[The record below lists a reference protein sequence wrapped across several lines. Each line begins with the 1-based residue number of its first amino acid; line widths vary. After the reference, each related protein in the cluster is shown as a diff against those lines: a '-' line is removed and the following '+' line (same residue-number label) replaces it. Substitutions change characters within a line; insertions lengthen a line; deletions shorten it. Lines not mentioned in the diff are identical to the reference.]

1 MEPAAT
7 LGEARRTTMESIRT
21 AVVGVG
27 HFGQH
32 HAEKLTRVEGATL
45 VAVAD
50 IDAGR
55 AREVAAR
62 FGVEAAV
69 DYRALLGRVE
79 AVSIATP
86 PSTHGA
92 IARCF
97 LENGVHVLV
106 EKPITDDLEEAE
118 SLVRLAEKH
127 RRVLQVGPLERF
139 SSVGRAIRRLAGRP
153 IYIDASRIGPYRPS
167 RSAGINAVL
176 DLMIHDLDLIL
187 QIVDSPI
194 ETVDAVGAP
203 IFSDVEDIANSR
215 IGFANGCV
223 ANLTVSRVSLKTERK
238 MKIFEENS
246 YASVDFLNKRIRIV
260 RRRHGRQ
267 RSGIGALDSDEVP
280 FAVVD
285 SLQEEIHSFVRS
297 VRTGTTPEVTGEDG
311 CRALAA
317 ALRVVGSL
325 RANWHRVRDHDRG
338 EIAHRIS
345 AE

>member
-1 MEPAAT
+1 MT
-7 LGEARRTTMESIRT
+7 SIRA

-32 HAEKLTRVEGATL
+32 HAEKLARVDGASL

-50 IDAGR
+50 IDAAR
-55 AREVAAR
+55 AREVAGR
-62 FGVEAAV
+62 FGVEATC
-69 DYRALLGRVE
+69 DYRTLLGRVE

-106 EKPITDDLEEAE
+106 EKPITNDLAEAE
-118 SLVRLAEKH
+118 SLVRLAYQKG
-127 RRVLQVGPLERF
+127 RVLQVGHLERF
-139 SSVGRAIRRLAGRP
+139 SSAGRAIRRLVDRP
-153 IYIDASRIGPYRPS
+153 VYIDASRIGPYRPG
-167 RSAGINAVL
+167 RGDETNAVL

-187 QIVDSPI
+187 QIVNSPI
-194 ETVDAVGAP
+194 ESVDAVGAP
-203 IFSDVEDIANSR
+203 VFSEVEDIANSR

-223 ANLTVSRVSLKTERK
+223 ANLTVSRVSLRAERK

-246 YASVDFLNKRIRIV
+246 YTYIDFLNKKVRIV
-260 RRRHGRQ
+260 RRPAGR
-267 RSGIGALDSDEVP
+267 RGDGLGGLESDEIP
-280 FAVVD
+280 FVAVD
-285 SLQEEIHSFVRS
+285 SLQEEIRSFINA
-297 VRTGTTPEVTGEDG
+297 VRTGAPPEVTGEDG

-325 RANWHRVRDHDRG
+325 QANWRRVRDHDPSVTGGRFT
-338 EIAHRIS
+338 AD
-345 AE
+345 

>member
-1 MEPAAT
+1 
-7 LGEARRTTMESIRT
+7 MESIRT

-27 HFGQH
+27 HFGQY
-32 HAEKLTRVEGATL
+32 HAEKLARVDGATL

-55 AREVAAR
+55 ASEVAAR
-62 FGVEAAV
+62 FGVEAAI
-69 DYRALLGRVE
+69 DYRALLGRVD

-97 LENGVHVLV
+97 LEHGVHVLV
-106 EKPITDDLEEAE
+106 EKPITDDIEEAE
-118 SLVRLAEKH
+118 ALVRLADKH
-127 RRVLQVGPLERF
+127 RRVLQVGHLERF
-139 SSVGRAIRRLAGRP
+139 SSVGRAIRRLVGRP
-153 IYIDASRIGPYRPS
+153 IYIDASRIGPYRPG

-187 QIVDSPI
+187 QIVNSPI

-223 ANLTVSRVSLKTERK
+223 ANLTVSRVSLKAERK

-246 YASVDFLNKRIRIV
+246 YASVDFLNKKIKIV
-260 RRRHGRQ
+260 RRRCGRQ
-267 RSGIGALDSDEVP
+267 QGGFGQLETDEVP
-280 FAVVD
+280 FAAID

-325 RANWHRVRDHDRG
+325 QANWRRVHDHDRDQL
-338 EIAHRIS
+338 AQRVS
-345 AE
+345 AQ

>member
-1 MEPAAT
+1 
-7 LGEARRTTMESIRT
+7 
-21 AVVGVG
+21 
-27 HFGQH
+27 
-32 HAEKLTRVEGATL
+32 

-50 IDAGR
+50 IDASR

-69 DYRALLGRVE
+69 DYRALLGRVD

-97 LENGVHVLV
+97 LEHGVHVLV
-106 EKPITDDLEEAE
+106 EKPITDRLEEAE

-127 RRVLQVGPLERF
+127 RRVLQVGHLERF

-153 IYIDASRIGPYRPS
+153 IYIDASRIGPYHPS

-187 QIVDSPI
+187 QIVNSPI

-203 IFSDVEDIANSR
+203 IFSDVEDIANTR

-223 ANLTVSRVSLKTERK
+223 ANLTVSRVSLKSERK

-246 YASVDFLNKRIRIV
+246 YASVDFLNKKIKIV
-260 RRRHGRQ
+260 RRRCGRQ
-267 RSGIGALDSDEVP
+267 QGGIGALESDEVP
-280 FAVVD
+280 FVASD
-285 SLQEEIHSFVRS
+285 SLQEEISSFVHA
-297 VRTGTTPEVTGEDG
+297 VRTGTPPEVTGEDG

-325 RANWHRVRDHDRG
+325 QANWRRVHDHDSQQLAR
-338 EIAHRIS
+338 RYT

>member
-1 MEPAAT
+1 MG
-7 LGEARRTTMESIRT
+7 LIRT

-32 HAEKLTRVEGATL
+32 HAEKLSRVDGATL

-50 IDAGR
+50 IDGGR
-55 AREVAAR
+55 AAEVAAR
-62 FGVEAAV
+62 FGVEAAL
-69 DYRALLGRVE
+69 DHQTLLGRVD

-97 LENGVHVLV
+97 LEHGVHVLV
-106 EKPITDDLEEAE
+106 EKPITDDLAEAE
-118 SLVRLAEKH
+118 ALVRLAARH
-127 RRVLQVGPLERF
+127 NRVLQVGHLERF
-139 SSVGRAIRRLAGRP
+139 SSVGRAMRQLVSRP

-187 QIVDSPI
+187 QIVNSPI

-223 ANLTVSRVSLKTERK
+223 ANLTVSRVSLKAERK

-246 YASVDFLNKRIRIV
+246 YASVDFLNKKIKIM
-260 RRRHGRQ
+260 RRSRGPRQ
-267 RSGIGALDSDEVP
+267 DIALESDEVP
-280 FAVVD
+280 FAPVD
-285 SLQEEIHSFVRS
+285 SLQEEIASFVRS
-297 VRTGTTPEVTGEDG
+297 ARTGSRPEVTGEDG

-325 RANWHRVRDHDRG
+325 QANWRRVHDHDRDQVRLR
-338 EIAHRIS
+338 AS

>member
-1 MEPAAT
+1 MK
-7 LGEARRTTMESIRT
+7 SIRT
-21 AVVGVG
+21 AVVGI
-27 HFGQH
+27 
-32 HAEKLTRVEGATL
+32 EGATL

-50 IDAGR
+50 IDGGR
-55 AREVAAR
+55 AHEVAAR

-69 DYRALLGRVE
+69 DHRALLGRVD

-97 LENGVHVLV
+97 LDHGVHVLV
-106 EKPITDDLEEAE
+106 EKPITDDLAEAE
-118 SLVRLAEKH
+118 ALVLLAERQ
-127 RRVLQVGPLERF
+127 RRVLQVGHLERF
-139 SSVGRAIRRLAGRP
+139 SSVGRAIRRLVGRP

-187 QIVDSPI
+187 QIVNSPI

-223 ANLTVSRVSLKTERK
+223 ANLTVSRVSLKSERK

-246 YASVDFLNKRIRIV
+246 YASVDFLNKKIKIV
-260 RRRHGRQ
+260 RRRSGRQ
-267 RSGIGALDSDEVP
+267 QGGIGALESDEVP
-280 FAVVD
+280 FAAGD
-285 SLQEEIHSFVRS
+285 SLQEEIRSFVHA
-297 VRTGTTPEVTGEDG
+297 VRTGAPPEVTGEDG

-325 RANWHRVRDHDRG
+325 QANWRRVHDHD
-338 EIAHRIS
+338 HRELARRYT

>member
-1 MEPAAT
+1 MT
-7 LGEARRTTMESIRT
+7 SIRT

-32 HAEKLTRVEGATL
+32 HAEKLARAEGATL

-50 IDAGR
+50 IDGAR
-55 AREVAAR
+55 ASEVAAR

-69 DYRALLGRVE
+69 DFRALLGRVE

-86 PSTHGA
+86 PATHGA

-97 LENGVHVLV
+97 LEHGVHVLV

-118 SLVRLAEKH
+118 TLVRLARQH
-127 RRVLQVGPLERF
+127 DRVLQVGHLERF
-139 SSVGRAIRRLAGRP
+139 SSAGRAIRRLVDRP
-153 IYIDASRIGPYRPS
+153 VYIDASRIGPYRPG
-167 RSAGINAVL
+167 RNAGTNAIL

-187 QIVDSPI
+187 QIVNSPI
-194 ETVDAVGAP
+194 ESVDAVGAP
-203 IFSDVEDIANSR
+203 VFSDVEDIANSR

-223 ANLTVSRVSLKTERK
+223 ANLTVSRVSLRAERK

-246 YASVDFLNKRIRIV
+246 YIYVDFLNKKVRII
-260 RRRHGRQ
+260 RRHAGR
-267 RSGIGALDSDEVP
+267 RGDGLDGLESDEIP
-280 FAVVD
+280 FVAVD
-285 SLQEEIHSFVRS
+285 SLQEEICSFVNS
-297 VRTGTTPEVTGEDG
+297 VRSGTPPEVSGEDG

-325 RANWHRVRDHDRG
+325 QANWRRVHDHDRRATG
-338 EIAHRIS
+338 PRLM
-345 AE
+345 AESRAGLGSP

>member
-1 MEPAAT
+1 MG
-7 LGEARRTTMESIRT
+7 LIRT

-32 HAEKLTRVEGATL
+32 HAEKLSRVDGATL

-50 IDAGR
+50 IDGGR
-55 AREVAAR
+55 AAEVAAR
-62 FGVEAAV
+62 FGVEPV
-69 DYRALLGRVE
+69 PDHQALLGRVD

-86 PSTHGA
+86 PATHGA

-97 LENGVHVLV
+97 LEHGVDVLV
-106 EKPITDDLEEAE
+106 EKPITDDLAEAE
-118 SLVRLAEKH
+118 ALVRLAAKH
-127 RRVLQVGPLERF
+127 GRVLQVGHLERF
-139 SSVGRAIRRLAGRP
+139 SSAGRAIRQLVNRP

-187 QIVDSPI
+187 QIVNSPI

-223 ANLTVSRVSLKTERK
+223 ANLTVSRVSLKAERK

-246 YASVDFLNKRIRIV
+246 YASVDFLNKKIKIM
-260 RRRHGRQ
+260 RRRRGPLQ
-267 RSGIGALDSDEVP
+267 DIALESDEVP
-280 FAVVD
+280 FTPVD
-285 SLQEEIHSFVRS
+285 SLQEEIASFVRS
-297 VRTGTTPEVTGEDG
+297 VRTGSRPEVTGEDG

-325 RANWHRVRDHDRG
+325 QANWRRVHDHDRNQVG
-338 EIAHRIS
+338 LRAS